1 MIKNL
6 TVGMRLAMLV
16 AMLVVA
22 TALVGV
28 CGLRGT
34 QYSNEKLRTVYEDR
48 TVPLLQIGRIMDA
61 AFQMQANLARAVVA
75 TRPSEMNRAIQ
86 ENAKLD
92 DEANG
97 QWKAYLATYLTPD
110 EKLIAEAFSQ
120 AWVAYEQQRKQLE
133 RQLQDDATQAA
144 TALPQL
150 DQAFGA
156 ARAQLMRLRQLQD
169 DVAREEFAAATESA
183 ATTLRVNTA
192 LLVVGVL
199 AGVAV
204 AWRLIRGLQRELGGE
219 PAYAAQVVREVA
231 AGHLGVQVQLRDG
244 DRDSLL
250 AAMRNM
256 VDRLSQTVG
265 AVRVA
270 SDTINMAADEIAM
283 GNKDLAERTE
293 RQASNIEETAATMEE
308 LTGAVRTTADNA
320 NEANKLM
327 ADTTALAERSGHL
340 VLQVIGTM
348 GAIRDSSS
356 RIADIIN
363 VIDGIAFQTNILALN
378 AAVEAARAGEQGR
391 GFAVV
396 AQEVRSLAHRVTQ
409 AAHEVKDLI
418 GASEVKVD
426 EGSRQVDSAGEAMHQ
441 IVESV
446 QRVASLMQDIADASR
461 EQSAG
466 IAQVNATIAEMDS
479 ATQQNASLVEE
490 AAAASASM
498 QQQAH
503 AMADTVSVFHLPAA
517 DKRHG
522 MRAAGGLP
530 EIASGGRQPAAG
542 KERKPRKAA

>member
-1 MIKNL
+1 MFKNL
-6 TVGMRLAMLV
+6 TVGMRLALLV
-16 AMLVVA
+16 ALLVLT
-22 TALVGV
+22 TALVGI

-34 QYSNEKLRTVYEDR
+34 EYSNEKLRTVYEDR
-48 TVPLLQIGRIMDA
+48 TVPLLQIGHIMDA
-61 AFQMQANLARAVVA
+61 AFQMQANLARAAVA
-75 TRPSEMNRAIQ
+75 TRPSEVNRALQ
-86 ENAKLD
+86 ENTKLD
-92 DEANG
+92 EDANG

-110 EKLIAEAFSQ
+110 EKIIAEAFSQ
-120 AWVAYEQQRKQLE
+120 LWITYEQQRAQFE
-133 RQLQDDATQAA
+133 RLLQDDASQAA
-144 TALPQL
+144 GKMPQL
-150 DQAFGA
+150 DQAFAA
-156 ARAQLMRLRQLQD
+156 ARSQLMRLRQLQD
-169 DVAREEFAAATESA
+169 DVAREEFAAATKSA

-192 LLVVGVL
+192 LLVIGLL
-199 AGVAV
+199 AGVTIS
-204 AWRLIRGLQRELGGE
+204 WRLIRGLQRELGGE
-219 PAYAAQVVREVA
+219 PSYAAQVVREVA
-231 AGHLGVQVQLRDG
+231 AGHLGLQVEVRDG

-256 VDRLSQTVG
+256 VDTLSQTVG

-320 NEANKLM
+320 CEANKLM
-327 ADTTALAERSGHL
+327 ADTTALAERSGNL
-340 VLQVIGTM
+340 VVEVIGTM
-348 GAIRDSSS
+348 GAIRDSSA

-409 AAHEVKDLI
+409 AAHEVKELI
-418 GASEVKVD
+418 GASEAKVD
-426 EGSRQVDSAGEAMHQ
+426 EGSKQVDSAGEAMHQ

-479 ATQQNASLVEE
+479 ATQQNAALVEE
-490 AAAASASM
+490 AAATSASM

-517 DKRHG
+517 GKRHG
-522 MRAAGGLP
+522 MRAVGGLDEMVS
-530 EIASGGRQPAAG
+530 EIR
-542 KERKPRKAA
+542 ELTVRKVA

>member
-1 MIKNL
+1 MFKNL
-6 TVGMRLAMLV
+6 TVGMRLALLV
-16 AMLVVA
+16 TLLVLA
-22 TALVGV
+22 TALVGA

-34 QYSNEKLRTVYEDR
+34 QYSNDKLRTVYEDR

-61 AFQMQANLARAVVA
+61 AFQMQANLARAAVA
-75 TRPSEMNRAIQ
+75 ARSPDVQRALQ
-86 ENAKLD
+86 ENARLD
-92 DEANG
+92 EEANG

-120 AWVAYEQQRKQLE
+120 AWTAYERQRNQLE
-133 RQLQDDATQAA
+133 RLLQDDPGQAA
-144 TALPQL
+144 GALPQL
-150 DQAFGA
+150 DQAFAA
-156 ARAQLMRLRQLQD
+156 ARGQLMRLRQLQD
-169 DVAREEFAAATESA
+169 DVAREEFAAATASA
-183 ATTLRVNTA
+183 ATTLRVNAA
-192 LLVVGVL
+192 LLVIGVV
-199 AGVAV
+199 AGVAIS
-204 AWRLIRGLQRELGGE
+204 WRLIRSLQRELGGE
-219 PAYAAQVVREVA
+219 PSHAAQVVREVA
-231 AGHLGVQVQLRDG
+231 AGHLGVQVKLRDG
-244 DRDSLL
+244 DEDSLL
-250 AAMRNM
+250 AAMRQM
-256 VDRLSQTVG
+256 VDKLSQTVG
-265 AVRVA
+265 AVRAA

-320 NEANKLM
+320 GEANRLM
-327 ADTTALAERSGHL
+327 AETTALAERSGSL
-340 VLQVIGTM
+340 VAEVIGTM
-348 GAIRDSSS
+348 GAIRDSSA

-363 VIDGIAFQTNILALN
+363 VIDSIAFQTNILALN

-418 GASEVKVD
+418 VASETKVD
-426 EGSRQVDSAGEAMHQ
+426 EGSKQVDTAGEAMHQ

-446 QRVASLMQDIADASR
+446 QRVATLMQDIASASR

-490 AAAASASM
+490 AAATSASM

-503 AMADTVSVFHLPAA
+503 AMADVVSVFHLPGA
-517 DKRHG
+517 DRRLG
-522 MRAAGGLP
+522 MRAVAGLP
-530 EIASGGRQPAAG
+530 EMADASRQVTV
-542 KERKPRKAA
+542 RKVA